1 MSNVQRRLAIVTCL
15 IVGFLLFGVV
25 KTAAAQRFLPA
36 PGKIFQGVTSK
47 PVSQYVRAV
56 GKHPAVYQEFV
67 AWGQYLPGITQDAIS
82 ARARMMIH
90 ITTGY
95 GSSEAITPGGIASG
109 RGDAWL
115 IGLQNAIFQ
124 SRNITYI
131 RLMAEMNNYNNF
143 YCAFNADG
151 SSRGASHSPAAFK
164 RAWKRVTLIMR
175 GGSLQRIDAQLRR
188 LGMPP
193 LRTTHDLPRPK
204 VAMLWVPMVGGA
216 PDVAGNGPDDY
227 WPGGGYVDWVGTDFY
242 SKFPNWSGLE
252 QFYGLHPHEPFVFGE
267 YALWGAD
274 DPSWVQRLFGWV
286 GSHSRTR
293 MVIYNQGTE
302 LNGPFRLWRYP
313 RSARAL
319 RVALRS
325 SRYPAYA
332 PEWTPGRGAG
342 SPGPGPGSPGPGPG
356 SPGPGAR
363 SARGPVAA
371 AAG

>member
-1 MSNVQRRLAIVTCL
+1 VSNVQRRLAIVTSL
-15 IVGFLLFGVV
+15 SLALLLVV
-25 KTAAAQRFLPA
+25 SVRTADAQRFLPP

-47 PVSQYVRAV
+47 PVSQYIRAV

-67 AWGQYLPGITQDAIS
+67 AWGQYLPGITQDAIT

-95 GSSEAITPGGIASG
+95 GSSEAITPAGIASG

-115 IGLQNAIFQ
+115 IGLQQAIFQ
-124 SRNITYI
+124 SHNITYI
-131 RLMAEMNNYNNF
+131 RLMAEMNNANNF
-143 YCAFNADG
+143 YCAYNTDG
-151 SSRGASHSPAAFK
+151 SPRDAAHSTTQFK

-175 GGSLQRIDAQLRR
+175 GGSLARIDAQLHR
-188 LGMPP
+188 LGMPA
-193 LRTTHDLPRPK
+193 LHASHDLPKPK
-204 VAMLWVPMVGGA
+204 IAMLWVPMVAGG
-216 PDVAGNGPDDY
+216 PDVPGNEPNAY

-274 DPSWVQRLFGWV
+274 GPGFINQLFGWI

-293 MVIYNQGTE
+293 MVIYNPGTE

-313 RSARAL
+313 NSARAL
-319 RVALRS
+319 RRWLAS
-325 SRYPAYA
+325 SRYPAFA
-332 PEWTPGRGAG
+332 PEWATGRGG
-342 SPGPGPGSPGPGPG
+342 V
-356 SPGPGAR
+356 
-363 SARGPVAA
+363 SARGPVAGA
-371 AAG
+371 RA